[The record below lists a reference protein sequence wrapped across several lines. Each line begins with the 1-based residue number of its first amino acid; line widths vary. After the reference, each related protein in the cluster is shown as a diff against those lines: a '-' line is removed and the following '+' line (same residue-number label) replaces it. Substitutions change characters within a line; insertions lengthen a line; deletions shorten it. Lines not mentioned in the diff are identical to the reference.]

1 MVRSRTLPTRG
12 ALASLFHGLLP
23 NQFHIKTQ
31 SDESQFISQVL
42 QSDIIISI
50 PDQVFLN
57 PRSLVEQLKLIHTNM
72 DNHYDNIAAVLAKY
86 RSGPFPIWQAPLQH
100 RCHFTMDK
108 TYDSNTISFERGSR
122 GEWGPRPIHPENP
135 FQGKYCL
142 VQSRLWPS
150 FSKLETLKAKAVGA
164 DPGAPWARR
173 DLAPWLPISLNM
185 ITPNDVTKWF
195 LSAPPFTKCPDAA
208 AQHKTIKQPQ
218 GQQSYTCWS
227 PCSVGSQVRWNIG
240 WQLREWTNRRLYIIY
255 LSIFMHHKWNWKNN
269 VLIRVHSCKYMT
281 SNGMA

>member
-86 RSGPFPIWQAPLQH
+86 RSTPSPS
-100 RCHFTMDK
+100 DK
-108 TYDSNTISFERGSR
+108 LLYRTDAILP
-122 GEWGPRPIHPENP
+122 WVKHMI
-135 FQGKYCL
+135 